1 MRGARKGCA
10 EAYDALISIKA
21 FAFAAAERESIE
33 MEDLAMRMRL
43 TLGTILAFSFA
54 VAALPLHA
62 ARAADANAGRTVFI
76 QRCAICH
83 SDDKGEN
90 KIGPTLY
97 GVVGRKAGSVP
108 GYSYSAANEKSN
120 LVWTAAEPDTYLQNP
135 RHVVPG
141 TKMSFPGIPD
151 ATQRANVIAFLETLH

>member
-1 MRGARKGCA
+1 MW
-10 EAYDALISIKA
+10 
-21 FAFAAAERESIE
+21 
-33 MEDLAMRMRL
+33 MRL
-43 TLGTILAFSFA
+43 TLGTVLALSFT
-54 VAALPLHA
+54 AATLPLHA

-90 KIGPTLY
+90 KIGPSLY

-108 GYSYSAANEKSN
+108 GYHYSAANEKSD
-120 LVWTAAEPDTYLQNP
+120 LVWSPEELDKYLTNP

-141 TKMSFPGIPD
+141 TKMSFPGLPD
-151 ATQRANVIAFLETLH
+151 PATRANVIAFLATLH